1 MATARLPQGGR
12 AFVVSTT
19 VESGATGDVEPRRTR
34 LPQGGRAFVVS
45 TTVELGATGDVEPR
59 RTRLPQGGR
68 AFVVSTTVESGAT
81 GDVEPRRTSE
91 RAARRNAPDDPPP
104 LSPFAVVLLV
114 LLVFPSSACRTSNR
128 AARRNAPDDP
138 PHFPPHPPFPAAPC
152 GDSLFREMQ
161 TMQAYCK
168 HIALACAVNAA
179 FACMQRDAMHA

>member
-19 VESGATGDVEPRRTR
+19 VVSIHAFRGEGDFGDGFPRRQFHCTT
-34 LPQGGRAFVVS
+34 GVKKRAAHS
-45 TTVELGATGDVEPR
+45 NRAQPAT
-59 RTRLPQGGR
+59 
-68 AFVVSTTVESGAT
+68 SN
-81 GDVEPRRTSE
+81 

-104 LSPFAVVLLV
+104 LSPFAVVFLV
-114 LLVFPSSACRTSNR
+114 LLVFPSSACRTSKR

-138 PHFPPHPPFPAAPC
+138 PHFLPHPPFPAAPC

>member
-1 MATARLPQGGR
+1 MDYAKAPVGQLMATARPPQGGR

-19 VESGATGDVEPRRTR
+19 VVSIHAFRGEGDFPRRQFHCTT
-34 LPQGGRAFVVS
+34 GVKKRAAHS
-45 TTVELGATGDVEPR
+45 NRAQPAT
-59 RTRLPQGGR
+59 
-68 AFVVSTTVESGAT
+68 SK
-81 GDVEPRRTSE
+81 

-114 LLVFPSSACRTSNR
+114 LLVFPSSACRTSKR

-161 TMQAYCK
+161 AYCK

-179 FACMQRDAMHA
+179 FACMQRDAMRA